1 MASESEVAQNNKV
14 SGSESFLLGQAHLR
28 DATGLRQAGSSPFDI
43 ALKLLSAR
51 LKTEEALKQGYVSLE
66 SLVQMADVC
75 AQQLLNF
82 YSGQQRMPDSE
93 ELSAKLYEEIVHYFE
108 EAVKIGV
115 EEVRG
120 TVSAKKS
127 PVTVTPA
134 VSCLVTVAEYL
145 ISDNLYKMFPPQYG
159 QRFAGACEKIGA
171 ALTMAGVKE
180 KRLDSLLAVGA

>member
-1 MASESEVAQNNKV
+1 MASESEVAQNNKA
-14 SGSESFLLGQAHLR
+14 SGYESFLLGKAHLR
-28 DATGLRQAGSSPFDI
+28 DATGLRQSGSSPFDI

-51 LKTEEALKQGYVSLE
+51 LKTEEALEQGYVSLE
-66 SLVQMADVC
+66 SLVQMADIC
-75 AQQLLNF
+75 TRQLLNF
-82 YSGQQRMPDSE
+82 YAGQQRMPDSE

-134 VSCLVTVAEYL
+134 VSYFVTVAEHL
-145 ISDNLYKMFPPQYG
+145 ISGNLYKMFPPQYG
-159 QRFAGACEKIGA
+159 QRFAGACAKIGA
-171 ALTMAGVKE
+171 VLAMAGVKE
-180 KRLDSLLAVGA
+180 NSLDSLLSVVA